1 MRLRQLL
8 NQVDARTMLAY
19 EIATSRWAWFMGFG
33 FMQDFA
39 GWYYARKVQRIRRQ
53 LDYWAKVQ
61 DRLDGVK

>member
-1 MRLRQLL
+1 
-8 NQVDARTMLAY
+8 MLAY
-19 EIATSRWAWFMGFG
+19 EIATSRWAWFMAFG